1 MKKLTTILLIGCLT
15 VLSVFAAPYY
25 DTGSQIFTIT
35 AGPTVP
41 LTMTTFAG
49 EGNTLVGPGEKGT
62 HTTLGGYG
70 SITYQVFTNP
80 YVALGGELGYQFN
93 FAMDDKIFTSV
104 PMMFKTTFFPV
115 QGRFELP
122 IGLGIGMNYI
132 SFDGMSLMTFGVTAD
147 VGFRWYFNNEWG
159 LGIHGGISVIP
170 ELYATDDKKDHNAL
184 ATFVPITLSVA
195 YRH

>member
-1 MKKLTTILLIGCLT
+1 MKKLTTILLIGCLAI
-15 VLSVFAAPYY
+15 LSVSAAPYY

-41 LTMTTFAG
+41 LTNTSFEGENDTTI
-49 EGNTLVGPGEKGT
+49 GPGATGFKAV
-62 HTTLGGYG
+62 GGYG

-93 FAMDDKIFTSV
+93 FDNGNKIFTSV
-104 PMMFKTTFFPV
+104 PMLFKTTFFPV
-115 QGRFELP
+115 QGTFELP

-132 SFDGMSLMTFGVTAD
+132 SYAGMSLMSFGVTAD
-147 VGFRWYFNNEWG
+147 IGFRWYFSNEWG
-159 LGIHGGISVIP
+159 LGVHTGLSIIP
-170 ELYATDDKKDHNAL
+170 ELYVTDDKIAQNAL
-184 ATFVPITLSVA
+184 TTFVPVTLSVS

>member
-1 MKKLTTILLIGCLT
+1 MKKLTTILLIGCLAI
-15 VLSVFAAPYY
+15 LSVSAAPYY

-41 LTMTTFAG
+41 LTMTTFKG
-49 EGNTLVGPGEKGT
+49 EDNTLVGPGEKGT

-80 YVALGGELGYQFN
+80 YIALGGELGYQFN
-93 FAMDDKIFTSV
+93 FAMDGKIFTSV
-104 PMMFKTTFFPV
+104 PILFKTTFFPV

-122 IGLGIGMNYI
+122 IGLGLGMDYI
-132 SFDGMSLMTFGVTAD
+132 SYDGMSLMSFGITAD
-147 VGFRWYFNNEWG
+147 IGFRWYFTNEWG
-159 LGIHGGISVIP
+159 MGIHTGISVIP
-170 ELYATDDKKDHNAL
+170 ELYVTEDKIDHNAIS
-184 ATFVPITLSVA
+184 TFVPVTLSVA